1 MIHATAPEN
10 ILSAEASLALFHLV
24 MSLLKLVAPEN
35 MESKFA
41 TALTT
46 QEPMSW
52 LNAVAPP
59 NMLLMSVTNDV
70 SHCDPDFG
78 MGWLNATAL

>member
-1 MIHATAPEN
+1 M
-10 ILSAEASLALFHLV
+10 LFAEAPPAPIHPV
-24 MSLLKLVAPEN
+24 MFLLKLVAPEN

-59 NMLLMSVTNDV
+59 NMLFMFVTNDV